1 MSRPVFADPKTDFVF
16 KRIFGT
22 EEHKDV
28 LLAFLND
35 LLELDAAHR
44 ITSVELLSPEQRPK
58 VDEMKLSIV
67 DVLCV
72 DARGTRYVV
81 EMQVLNVEAFEK
93 RVVYN
98 VAKTYTNQLEKGRRY
113 PELNDVIG
121 ITICDFE
128 LWPRTSGGSATSDGS
143 GPAVPMLSRWSMTE
157 HHTGA
162 RGLQQIQFVF
172 LELPKLVASRP
183 PETIV
188 EKWAYFFSEAEN
200 LEVAPEVLAEPQFV
214 KALDAARTAGFTVE
228 EWDLY
233 IRAGMAIQD
242 ERGALS
248 VARNEGKQEG
258 KQEGLA
264 EGKRE
269 GLAEGKREGLL
280 DGIEAACDLLGIE
293 ISGARRREID
303 GLDVAGLK
311 ALLAKIRAE
320 KRWS

>member
-1 MSRPVFADPKTDFVF
+1 M
-16 KRIFGT
+16 
-22 EEHKDV
+22 
-28 LLAFLND
+28 
-35 LLELDAAHR
+35 
-44 ITSVELLSPEQRPK
+44 
-58 VDEMKLSIV
+58 
-67 DVLCV
+67 
-72 DARGTRYVV
+72 
-81 EMQVLNVEAFEK
+81 
-93 RVVYN
+93 
-98 VAKTYTNQLEKGRRY
+98 
-113 PELNDVIG
+113 
-121 ITICDFE
+121 
-128 LWPRTSGGSATSDGS
+128 
-143 GPAVPMLSRWSMTE
+143 
-157 HHTGA
+157 
-162 RGLQQIQFVF
+162 
-172 LELPKLVASRP
+172 
-183 PETIV
+183 
-188 EKWAYFFSEAEN
+188 EKWAYFFTEAEN

>member
-1 MSRPVFADPKTDFVF
+1 MRPTFADPKTDFVF

-22 EEHKDV
+22 EAHKDV

-35 LLELDAAHR
+35 VLEPDAAHR
-44 ITSVELLSPEQRPK
+44 IASVELLSPEQRPK

-72 DARGTRYVV
+72 DAGGTRYVV

-98 VAKTYTNQLEKGRRY
+98 VAKTCTNQLEKGRRY

-121 ITICDFE
+121 ITVCDFE
-128 LWPRTSGGSATSDGS
+128 MWPRALGST
-143 GPAVPMLSRWSMTE
+143 VPMLSRWSMTE
-157 HHTGA
+157 QHTGVH
-162 RGLQQIQFVF
+162 GLPELQFVF
-172 LELPKLVASRP
+172 LELPKLDRARAPV
-183 PETIV
+183 TLV

-200 LEVAPEVLAEPQFV
+200 LDVVPEVLFEPQLV

-242 ERGALS
+242 EVGALA
-248 VARNEGKQEG
+248 VAHK
-258 KQEGLA
+258 EGLRLGRA
-264 EGKRE
+264 EGQLE
-269 GLAEGKREGLL
+269 GLRRSVEDL
-280 DGIEAACDLLGIE
+280 CDVLGIE
-293 ISGARRREID
+293 LTAERRRQVAAMGAEA
-303 GLDVAGLK
+303 LD
-311 ALLAKIRAE
+311 ALRTAIKSARTWPAPSG
-320 KRWS
+320 R

>member
-128 LWPRTSGGSATSDGS
+128 LWPRSADGAGGPATSGGSGA
-143 GPAVPMLSRWSMTE
+143 AVPMLSRWSMME

-172 LELPKLVASRP
+172 LELPKLVTSRP

-188 EKWAYFFSEAEN
+188 EKWAYFFREAEN

-258 KQEGLA
+258 KV

-280 DGIEAACDLLGIE
+280 DGIEVACDLLGIE
-293 ISGARRREID
+293 ISGGRRREID

-320 KRWS
+320 KRWD

>member
-28 LLAFLND
+28 VLAFLND
-35 LLELDAAHR
+35 VLELDAAHR
-44 ITSVELLSPEQRPK
+44 IASVELLSPEQRPK

-81 EMQVLNVEAFEK
+81 EIQVLNVEAFEK

-121 ITICDFE
+121 VTICDFE
-128 LWPRTSGGSATSDGS
+128 LWPRSAGAS
-143 GPAVPMLSRWSMTE
+143 GPPVPMLSRWSMTE
-157 HHTGA
+157 QHNGA
-162 RGLQQIQFVF
+162 HGLQQIQFVF
-172 LELPKLVASRP
+172 LELPKLDSSRAP
-183 PETIV
+183 QTIV
-188 EKWAYFFSEAEN
+188 EKWAYFFREAEN
-200 LEVAPEVLAEPQFV
+200 LEVAPDVLGEPQLV

-242 ERGALS
+242 EIGAL
-248 VARNEGKQEG
+248 AIAHKEGI
-258 KQEGLA
+258 A
-264 EGKRE
+264 
-269 GLAEGKREGLL
+269 AGKREGLL
-280 DGIEAACDLLGIE
+280 RGIETACDLLGIA
-293 ISGARRREID
+293 ISEARRRELE
-303 GLDVAGLK
+303 GLDTAGLD
-311 ALLAKIRAE
+311 ARLARIRE
-320 KRWS
+320 ERRWD

>member
-128 LWPRTSGGSATSDGS
+128 LWPRSADGSGESGTSGGSGA
-143 GPAVPMLSRWSMTE
+143 AVPMLSRWSMTE
-157 HHTGA
+157 HHSGA

-172 LELPKLVASRP
+172 LELPKLATSRP

-188 EKWAYFFSEAEN
+188 EKWAYFFREAEN

-248 VARNEGKQEG
+248 VARNEGKQQG
-258 KQEGLA
+258 KV

-293 ISGARRREID
+293 ISGERRREID